1 MRHLSVPKRQTQSMF
16 LQLAER
22 GWLAPRAR
30 VLEAGEERLLPLS
43 EEAPAPLPAPFEGL
57 EEVDAE
63 QPAPFPRRWLERLP
77 QWVSEEEIKAN
88 EGYWPN
94 AQEPLGDLLLFK
106 LEKEIRQYAQEIA
119 LAKLAH
125 HRGVRAAFWDRGV
138 EGEFRVRNLEP
149 LAARHDGEV
158 IGRVELDS
166 LEPDV
171 RTELLSTRSRVREHG
186 VDIDIDPGTAF
197 FSHRLQTERFRT
209 VDSALALKERL
220 GRPIA
225 VADPY
230 CGVGPAL
237 AHMLAHTDLI
247 GDLLASDL
255 NPKAVELLLVN
266 LARKGVTDLPDR
278 PEPLSEVSP
287 GRFVGIADA
296 LTLADDPAL
305 AGRFD
310 LLLINLPHDTL
321 RHLPH
326 LLPLLRR
333 RSTSL
338 VRGWV
343 VAAEDDMD
351 EINAELMEVLRPL
364 AQGAPPPILELRRPY
379 NVTEWLCRFEG
390 WLELST

>member
-1 MRHLSVPKRQTQSMF
+1 MRHLSVPKRQTQSTF

-106 LEKEIRQYAQEIA
+106 LEKEIQQYAQEIA

-125 HRGVRAAFWDRGV
+125 HRGVRAAFWDKGV

-287 GRFVGIADA
+287 GRFVGGI
-296 LTLADDPAL
+296 
-305 AGRFD
+305 
-310 LLLINLPHDTL
+310 
-321 RHLPH
+321 
-326 LLPLLRR
+326 
-333 RSTSL
+333 
-338 VRGWV
+338 
-343 VAAEDDMD
+343 
-351 EINAELMEVLRPL
+351 
-364 AQGAPPPILELRRPY
+364 
-379 NVTEWLCRFEG
+379 
-390 WLELST
+390 

>member
-16 LQLAER
+16 LQLAEQ

-43 EEAPAPLPAPFEGL
+43 EEAPTPLPPPFEGIL
-57 EEVDAE
+57 EVDAE
-63 QPAPFPRRWLERLP
+63 QPPLSPRRWLERLP
-77 QWVSEEEIKAN
+77 QWIPEETIKAY
-88 EGYWPN
+88 EGFWPN

-106 LEKEIRQYAQEIA
+106 LEKEIHQYAQEIA

-125 HRGVRAAFWDRGV
+125 HPGVRAAFWDKGV

-158 IGRVELDS
+158 IDMAELNR
-166 LEPDV
+166 LEPDERAV
-171 RTELLSTRSRVREHG
+171 LLSTRTRVREHG
-186 VDIDIDPGTAF
+186 VDIEIDPGTAF
-197 FSHRLQTERFRT
+197 FSHRLQGERART
-209 VDSALALKERL
+209 IDSAISLRERL

-237 AHMLAHTDLI
+237 VHLLAQTDLI
-247 GDLLASDL
+247 GDMLASDL
-255 NPKAVELLLVN
+255 NPEAVEILHTN
-266 LARKGVTDLPDR
+266 LARKGVTDLT
-278 PEPLSEVSP
+278 ENASPLTEITP
-287 GRFVGIADA
+287 GRFVGIGDA
-296 LTLADDPAL
+296 LTLADDPTI

-310 LLLINLPHDTL
+310 LLLVNLPHDTL

-326 LLPLLRR
+326 LLALLRR
-333 RSTSL
+333 DSTSV

-343 VAAEDDMD
+343 VAPEDDMD
-351 EINAELMEVLRPL
+351 EINAELIELLKPL
-364 AQGAPPPILELRRPY
+364 VPGAASPTLEQRRPY
-379 NVTEWLCRFEG
+379 NTTEWLCRFEA
-390 WLELST
+390 WLEF

>member
-1 MRHLSVPKRQTQSMF
+1 MRHLSVPKRQTQSTF

-43 EEAPAPLPAPFEGL
+43 EEAPASLPAPFEGL
-57 EEVDAE
+57 LEVDAE
-63 QPAPFPRRWLERLP
+63 QPEPFPRRWLERLP
-77 QWVSEEEIKAN
+77 QWVPEEVIKAN

-94 AQEPLGDLLLFK
+94 AQEPLGDLLVFK
-106 LEKEIRQYAQEIA
+106 LEKEIQQYAQEIA

-125 HRGVRAAFWDRGV
+125 HQTVRAAFWDKGV

-158 IGRVELDS
+158 FSRVELDS

-171 RTELLSTRSRVREHG
+171 RAELLSTRTRVREHG

-197 FSHRLQTERFRT
+197 FSHRLQTERSRT
-209 VDSALALKERL
+209 IDSALALKEKL

-237 AHMLAHTDLI
+237 VHLLGNTNLV

-255 NPKAVELLLVN
+255 NSQAVQLLQVN
-266 LARKGVTDLPDR
+266 LARKGVVGLPDG
-278 PEPLSEVSP
+278 PEPLCEVSP
-287 GRFVGIADA
+287 GRFVGIGDA
-296 LTLADDPAL
+296 LTLADEPAL

-310 LLLINLPHDTL
+310 LLLVNLPHDTL

-333 RSTSL
+333 GSTSL

-343 VAAEDDMD
+343 VAPEDDID
-351 EINAELMEVLRPL
+351 EINAELLELLRPL
-364 AQGAPPPILELRRPY
+364 AQGAPPPILEQRRAY
-379 NVTEWLCRFEG
+379 NVTEWLCRFEA
-390 WLELST
+390 WLDMQD

>member
-1 MRHLSVPKRQTQSMF
+1 MRHLSVPKRKTQSTF

-77 QWVSEEEIKAN
+77 QWVSEEVIKAN

-106 LEKEIRQYAQEIA
+106 LEKEIQQYAQEIA
-119 LAKLAH
+119 LAKVAH

-158 IGRVELDS
+158 IGRAELDS

-171 RTELLSTRSRVREHG
+171 RTDLLSTRTRVREHG
-186 VDIDIDPGTAF
+186 VDIDIDPGTVF

-237 AHMLAHTDLI
+237 AHMLEI
-247 GDLLASDL
+247 GRASCR
-255 NPKAVELLLVN
+255 E
-266 LARKGVTDLPDR
+266 
-278 PEPLSEVSP
+278 
-287 GRFVGIADA
+287 
-296 LTLADDPAL
+296 
-305 AGRFD
+305 
-310 LLLINLPHDTL
+310 
-321 RHLPH
+321 
-326 LLPLLRR
+326 
-333 RSTSL
+333 
-338 VRGWV
+338 RG
-343 VAAEDDMD
+343 
-351 EINAELMEVLRPL
+351 
-364 AQGAPPPILELRRPY
+364 
-379 NVTEWLCRFEG
+379 
-390 WLELST
+390 

>member
-1 MRHLSVPKRQTQSMF
+1 MRHLSVPKRQTQSTF

-43 EEAPAPLPAPFEGL
+43 EEAPASLPAPFEGL
-57 EEVDAE
+57 LEVDAE
-63 QPAPFPRRWLERLP
+63 QPEPFPRRWLERLP
-77 QWVSEEEIKAN
+77 QWVPEEVIKAN

-94 AQEPLGDLLLFK
+94 AQEPLGDLLVFK
-106 LEKEIRQYAQEIA
+106 LEKEIQQYAQEIA

-125 HRGVRAAFWDRGV
+125 HQTVRAAFWDKGV

-158 IGRVELDS
+158 FSRVELDS

-171 RTELLSTRSRVREHG
+171 RAELLSTRTRVREHG

-197 FSHRLQTERFRT
+197 FSHRLQTERSRT
-209 VDSALALKERL
+209 IDSAVALKEKL

-237 AHMLAHTDLI
+237 VHLLGNTNLV

-255 NPKAVELLLVN
+255 NSQAVQLLQVN
-266 LARKGVTDLPDR
+266 LARKGVVGLPDG
-278 PEPLSEVSP
+278 PEPLCEVSP
-287 GRFVGIADA
+287 GRFVGIGDA
-296 LTLADDPAL
+296 LTLADEPAL

-310 LLLINLPHDTL
+310 LLLVNLPHDTL

-333 RSTSL
+333 GSTSL

-343 VAAEDDMD
+343 VAPEDDID
-351 EINAELMEVLRPL
+351 EINAELLELLRPL
-364 AQGAPPPILELRRPY
+364 AQGAPPPILEQRRAY
-379 NVTEWLCRFEG
+379 NVTEWLCRFEA
-390 WLELST
+390 WLDMQD